1 MDAGWSLKLEL
12 VRLPD
17 ELEGG
22 NDRNGGVKD
31 DTQLFGQN
39 VFVIKLNGVDLQKIR
54 LKDEYH

>member
-17 ELEGG
+17 ELEGR